1 MAAAKA
7 PPPKTGRV
15 LVVTL
20 DAVRDDGNL
29 DGHQEVA
36 FVRFRQLLQEV
47 KEVLEPILQISF
59 GRKLQLIKDNGF

>member
-15 LVVTL
+15 LFVTL
-20 DAVRDDGNL
+20 DAVRDDGKL